1 MEKNTELEKK
11 KDSGTKWIYF
21 PILIFVLL
29 LLCSFLDFDF
39 FIRTCTGR
47 LIYVFIFACYIL
59 SICIFHR
66 AARKTSAKY
75 VYYAWLIAL
84 TLFLAYFL
92 HDTILETCMGR

>member
-1 MEKNTELEKK
+1 MEKSTELEKK
-11 KDSGTKWIYF
+11 KNSGTKWIYF
-21 PILIFVLL
+21 PILMFVLL
-29 LLCSFLDFDF
+29 LLCSFLAFDF
-39 FIRTCTGR
+39 LMTCTGG
-47 LIYVFIFACYIL
+47 LIYAFIFACSIL